1 MEQHVTVIPD
11 DNTIMVNGESLTF
24 DFAYPSGLHALQ
36 WHNGAGETEWN
47 HAPNQTISDYETEVA
62 PFVLLWEEERARQQ
76 AAAQLPPPTL
86 EEARI
91 AARMAVDAATSAA
104 ILAGFDAEA
113 LPPEGNTPEVLHFSY
128 NSFDQQN
135 FADSA
140 IAMQLGAAAGEDS
153 SIPAS
158 TPWNAYRNWTP
169 DSGGEL
175 VVLQLNAET
184 FLPVYAAALNHKAAR
199 MAEGSTRK
207 TAIEAADSVEAIQAM
222 LAEWGL

>member
-1 MEQHVTVIPD
+1 
-11 DNTIMVNGESLTF
+11 
-24 DFAYPSGLHALQ
+24 
-36 WHNGAGETEWN
+36 
-47 HAPNQTISDYETEVA
+47 
-62 PFVLLWEEERARQQ
+62 
-76 AAAQLPPPTL
+76 
-86 EEARI
+86 
-91 AARMAVDAATSAA
+91 
-104 ILAGFDAEA
+104 
-113 LPPEGNTPEVLHFSY
+113 
-128 NSFDQQN
+128 
-135 FADSA
+135 
-140 IAMQLGAAAGEDS
+140 MQLGAAAGEDS

-184 FLPVYAAALNHKAAR
+184 FLPIYVAALNHKAAR